1 MLEIRLMKSQ
11 PFKSAVSALLV
22 MMGLSACGDG
32 SSNSSTSIS
41 QAPTSLTVVRESL
54 GRACIPIAADGN
66 QALASSALGLNID
79 TTMLDLDG
87 AGPSLPS
94 ISIRN
99 YIAANEPALGGR
111 GVEAV
116 RTASVGYFRSVTAFS
131 LYVCDAMA
139 AMNHSLLQNLD
150 NLAISVFGAALFAVE
165 VTELDELKQS
175 IASAGGTSRQQIV
188 SQCAA
193 LLSSFETQCVQ

>member
-1 MLEIRLMKSQ
+1 MKSQ
-11 PFKSAVSALLV
+11 PVKSAVSALL
-22 MMGLSACGDG
+22 MMSSLSACGDG
-32 SSNSSTSIS
+32 SSQSTTIVPQS
-41 QAPTSLTVVRESL
+41 PTSLTVVRESL
-54 GRACIPIAADGN
+54 DRACIPIAADGN

-87 AGPSLPS
+87 AGPSTSS

-99 YIAANEPALGGR
+99 YIAANEPELGGR
-111 GVEAV
+111 GVEAIRV
-116 RTASVGYFRSVTAFS
+116 ASVGYFRAVTAFS

-165 VTELDELKQS
+165 VNELDALKQS
-175 IASAGGTSRQQIV
+175 IALAGGTPRQQRV

>member
-1 MLEIRLMKSQ
+1 MKSLKHY
-11 PFKSAVSALLV
+11 PIVTSSAALML
-22 MMGLSACGDG
+22 LSACGEM
-32 SSNSSTSIS
+32 SSSSPIIVSNS
-41 QAPTSLTVVRESL
+41 PTTLTVEREAL
-54 GRACIPIAADGN
+54 DRACIPIAADGN

-87 AGPSLPS
+87 AGPLMPS

-99 YIAANEPALGGR
+99 YIAANEPELGGR
-111 GVEAV
+111 GVEAI

-165 VTELDELKQS
+165 VNELDALKQS
-175 IASAGGTSRQQIV
+175 IAMAGGTPRQQVV

>member
-1 MLEIRLMKSQ
+1 MKA
-11 PFKSAVSALLV
+11 KSVKPTVSALLMV
-22 MMGLSACGDG
+22 TLLSACGDE
-32 SSNSSTSIS
+32 SSQSSTVIS
-41 QAPTSLTVVRESL
+41 QSPTSLTVVREAL
-54 GRACIPIAADGN
+54 DRACIPIAADGN
-66 QALASSALGLNID
+66 QALASTALGLNID

-87 AGPSLPS
+87 AGPLMPS

-99 YIAANEPALGGR
+99 YIAANEPELGGR
-111 GVEAV
+111 GVEAI

-139 AMNHSLLQNLD
+139 AVNHSLLQNLD

-165 VTELDELKQS
+165 VTELDALKQS
-175 IASAGGTSRQQIV
+175 IAMAGGTPRQQIV